1 MSSLMVT
8 DIRKSGCDRVFDV
21 ITAIYLNRDD
31 HDCGVQRSLDGSGL
45 LVLESSTAQEE
56 IPRIGVHSGDQYI
69 RMRAKSE
76 HGLSVGE
83 EIWLDGL

>member
-1 MSSLMVT
+1 MSSLKVT
-8 DIRKSGCDRVFDV
+8 DIRKSSCDRVFDV
-21 ITAIYLNRDD
+21 ITAIFLNRYD

-45 LVLESSTAQEE
+45 LVLESSTAQKE

-69 RMRAKSE
+69 RMRAKSD

-83 EIWLDGL
+83 KIWLDGL

>member
-1 MSSLMVT
+1 MSSLKIT

-21 ITAIYLNRDD
+21 ITAIFIGEDD
-31 HDCGVQRSLDGSGL
+31 HDCSKQRSLDGRCL
-45 LVLESSTAQEE
+45 LVLESATAQEE
-56 IPRIGVHSGDQYI
+56 IPRTGVHSGDQYI
-69 RMRAKSE
+69 RMRAKSD